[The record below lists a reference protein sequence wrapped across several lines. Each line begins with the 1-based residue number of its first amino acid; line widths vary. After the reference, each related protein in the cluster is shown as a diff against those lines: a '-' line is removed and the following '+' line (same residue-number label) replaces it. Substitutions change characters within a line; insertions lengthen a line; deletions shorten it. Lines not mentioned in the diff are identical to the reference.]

1 MREKLSITIGRQCG
15 SGGREIAGRV
25 GELLGFSVY
34 DKEVLR
40 LAAQKNGISEG
51 ALRRVEEKA
60 TSSLLYTLAM
70 GASLYGKPSFG
81 TDLSISDRL
90 FVTQT
95 DVIKRAA
102 ERENCVFVGH
112 CADYIL
118 RNHEHRISIFVYAG
132 KEARIARICKTV
144 GVTQEEA
151 LSLILNTDKRRMN
164 YYGFYTG
171 KKWGK
176 PENYHLLIDS
186 TRLGIEGTARSV
198 VSLAR
203 LYIEK
208 IGGAA
213 GP

>member
-1 MREKLSITIGRQCG
+1 MRGKLSITIGRQCG
-15 SGGREIAGRV
+15 SGGKEIGKRV
-25 GELLGFSVY
+25 GELLNFSVY

-40 LAAQKNGISEG
+40 LAAQKNGINEE

-60 TSSLLYTLAM
+60 TNSLLYTIAT

-95 DVIKRAA
+95 DVIKRTA
-102 ERENCVFVGH
+102 ERENCVFIGH

-118 RNHEHRISIFVYAG
+118 RNHEHRISVFVYADID
-132 KEARIARICKTV
+132 ARVSRICQTL
-144 GVTQEEA
+144 GIAPQEA
-151 LSLILNTDKRRMN
+151 LSLIMNTDKRRMN

-176 PENYHLLIDS
+176 PENYHFLIDS
-186 TRLGIEGTARSV
+186 TCLGIECAARV
-198 VSLAR
+198 VATIAQF
-203 LYIEK
+203 YIDK
-208 IGGAA
+208 TNGLT
-213 GP
+213 